1 MRRYRFLVLA
11 LALTLLAAA
20 IPGVIALSSAG
31 ADRGVLTRAGAAGG
45 GEILF
50 TREEFAQ
57 RTGGETPLEGIVL
70 TALPPP
76 EIGTLVCGARMMMA
90 GEAIVADALDTLRF
104 VPATLGAAET
114 SFSYLPVFGGYAH
127 GAPVTVRLTL
137 AGLVNR
143 PPTAEDMSLVTYR
156 NIAVTQAFKGTDPD
170 GDALF
175 YKITKKAR
183 RGDVEMGEE
192 GLFTYTPYRNKTG
205 ADTFSYVAVDA
216 QGHSSEEAVVSI
228 KIEKPKTKT
237 TYADMEGHPA
247 YFAAVRLCEEGV
259 FVGQQMGDLH
269 YFGPDLPVSR
279 GEFITLAMTAIGSQT
294 VTPVAVTGFSDDEG
308 TPAWVKPYASAALK
322 DGMIHGVGLPDGRK
336 ALRADR
342 PITRAEAAV
351 ILDNALRPA
360 DAGQPV
366 FADRDAAP
374 AWARQAAANM
384 NAAGVLSAFRDG
396 TMRLSETLSR
406 AAAAE
411 MLWQAMEVKKAQEA
425 PQGLLRRVFG

>member
-1 MRRYRFLVLA
+1 LA
-11 LALTLLAAA
+11 LALFAVAVPGA
-20 IPGVIALSSAG
+20 IAFSSAG
-31 ADRGVLTRAGAAGG
+31 VDRSVLARAGAAG

-50 TREEFAQ
+50 TREEFVQ
-57 RTGGETPLEGIVL
+57 RTGGDTPLEGIVL
-70 TALPPP
+70 TALPSP
-76 EIGTLVCGARMMMA
+76 EIGALFCDTRMMMV
-90 GEAIVADALDTLRF
+90 GEAVVADALDTLRF
-104 VPATLGAAET
+104 VPAVLGAAET

-127 GAPVTVRLTL
+127 GASVTVRLTFTGP
-137 AGLVNR
+137 ANR
-143 PPTAEDMSLVTYR
+143 PPVAEDLTLVTYR
-156 NIAVTQAFKGTDPD
+156 NMAVTQAFKGSDPD
-170 GDALF
+170 GDALI
-175 YKITKKAR
+175 YKVTKKAR
-183 RGDVEMGEE
+183 RGDVEVGEE

-247 YFAAVRLCEEGV
+247 HFAAIRLCEEGV
-259 FVGQQMGDLH
+259 FVGEQMGNLH

-279 GEFITLAMTAIGSQT
+279 GEFITLAVTAVGDSA
-294 VTPVAVTGFSDDEG
+294 VTPVAATGFSDDEG

-322 DGMIHGVGLPDGRK
+322 AGVIHGVGLPDGRK

-342 PITRAEAAV
+342 PVTRAEAAV

-384 NAAGVLSAFRDG
+384 DAAGVLSTFRDG

-411 MLWQAMEVKKAQEA
+411 MLWHAIEVKKAQT
-425 PQGLLRRVFG
+425 PPKGLLSRVFG